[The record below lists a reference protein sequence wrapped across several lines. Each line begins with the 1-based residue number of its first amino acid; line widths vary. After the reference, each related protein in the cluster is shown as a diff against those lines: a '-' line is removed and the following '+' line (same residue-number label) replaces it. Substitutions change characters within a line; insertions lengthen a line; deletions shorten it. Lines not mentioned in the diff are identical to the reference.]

1 MATEPL
7 VLLAHADKWL
17 SESLESVL
25 IQGGYRVLAT
35 TKRPQVL
42 ELARRHLPDGV
53 LLDMALDQRASD
65 SLALCRALRAD
76 PTISRAMPI
85 ILTTAGPALR
95 AQQLEALRA
104 GAWELRGDPLDM
116 EELVLRLGVYVQ
128 GKLEV
133 DRLGAEG
140 LVDRASGLYN
150 DVGMTRRAAELAA
163 FTAREG
169 LPLACA
175 VFQPANG
182 SGGGGAGLTP
192 GTADRLAL
200 AFRRVGRIS
209 DAVCRTGA
217 TEFAVFAPGTDESG
231 AEGLV
236 QRISDAVA
244 RNAAVKLKAGVSIA
258 AAGRKRTSGTMRSS
272 AVVPQPALPSTTDL
286 LAQARDALQR

>member
-1 MATEPL
+1 MPTEPL
-7 VLLAHADKWL
+7 VLLANGDKWL
-17 SESLESVL
+17 TESLESVL
-25 IQGGYRVLAT
+25 IQGGYRVIAT
-35 TKRPQVL
+35 DKRPQVL

-53 LLDMALDQRASD
+53 LLDMALDQRGSD
-65 SLALCRALRAD
+65 SLALCRGLRAD
-76 PTISRAMPI
+76 PIISRATPI

-95 AQQLEALRA
+95 AQQLDALRA

-140 LVDRASGLYN
+140 LVDRTSGLYN

-163 FTAREG
+163 FTARQG

-192 GTADRLAL
+192 GSADRLAL
-200 AFRRVGRIS
+200 AFQRAGRIS

-217 TEFAVFAPGTDESG
+217 TEFAVFAPATDEGG
-231 AEGLV
+231 AQGLV

-244 RNAAVKLKAGVSIA
+244 RSAAVKLKAGVSIA
-258 AAGRKRTSGTMRSS
+258 PAGAKRTSGTMRTS
-272 AVVPQPALPSTTDL
+272 AAVPQPALPSTADL
-286 LAQARDALQR
+286 LEQARSALR

>member
-7 VLLAHADKWL
+7 VLLANSDKWL
-17 SESLESVL
+17 TESLESVL
-25 IQGGYRVLAT
+25 VQGGYRVIAT
-35 TKRPQVL
+35 AKRPQVL

-53 LLDMALDQRASD
+53 LLDMALEQRASD

-95 AQQLEALRA
+95 AQQLDALRA

-133 DRLGAEG
+133 DRLGEEG
-140 LVDRASGLYN
+140 LIDRASGLYN
-150 DVGMTRRAAELAA
+150 DVGMTRRANELAA
-163 FTAREG
+163 FTARQG

-182 SGGGGAGLTP
+182 GGGGAGLTP

-200 AFRRVGRIS
+200 AFRRVGRVS
-209 DAVCRTGA
+209 DAVCRTGT
-217 TEFAVFAPGTDESG
+217 TEFAVFAPATDESG

-244 RNAAVKLKAGVSIA
+244 RNAAVKLRAGVSIA
-258 AAGRKRTSGTMRSS
+258 PAGPKRTSGTTRTS
-272 AVVPQPALPSTTDL
+272 AVVPQSAMPSTTDL
-286 LAQARDALQR
+286 LAQARSALH

>member
-7 VLLAHADKWL
+7 VLLANSDKWL

-25 IQGGYRVLAT
+25 VQGGYRVILTA
-35 TKRPQVL
+35 KRPQVL

-53 LLDMALDQRASD
+53 LLDLALEQRASD

-95 AQQLEALRA
+95 AQQLDALRA

-133 DRLGAEG
+133 DRLGEEG
-140 LVDRASGLYN
+140 LIDRASGLYN
-150 DVGMTRRAAELAA
+150 DVGMTRRANELAA
-163 FTAREG
+163 FTARQG

-182 SGGGGAGLTP
+182 GASGGAGLTP

-200 AFRRVGRIS
+200 AFRRVGRVS
-209 DAVCRTGA
+209 DAVCRTGT
-217 TEFAVFAPGTDESG
+217 TEFAVFAPATDESG

-244 RNAAVKLKAGVSIA
+244 RNAAVKLRAGVSIA
-258 AAGRKRTSGTMRSS
+258 PAGPKRTSGTTRTS
-272 AVVPQPALPSTTDL
+272 AVVPQSAMPSTTDL
-286 LAQARDALQR
+286 LAQARNALH